1 MVVFSYFF
9 KLEVYNIIYFL
20 SSFYGNYKREEKHI
34 YSVFHFFHQQLR
46 NWEANVLCKQK
57 IEKFVEVG
65 CGKVVKI
72 TWNTWNVCSRKNR

>member
-1 MVVFSYFF
+1 MV
-9 KLEVYNIIYFL
+9 IIREKKSTYVQ
-20 SSFYGNYKREEKHI
+20 SSI
-34 YSVFHFFHQQLR
+34 FFHQQLR